1 MDFRRRDGL
10 IDACMMDGWNEL
22 TDAFSFLVGLLG
34 RFWPR
39 DRYGKSREMFCLFSG
54 FFFGHEDYGM
64 PFLSADS
71 SLRNLSSSWLVAA
84 DVPVVV
90 CLIVLFS

>member
-64 PFLSADS
+64 PFFALFFRLPGLSTPVLLLMYS
-71 SLRNLSSSWLVAA
+71 S
-84 DVPVVV
+84 
-90 CLIVLFS
+90 